1 MVIQSERWFRDPAA
15 VMAEVCDYLGLPR
28 LERLPR
34 VMRNRNKPH
43 EPYDPEVLARLREF
57 YRPYNE
63 ALADH
68 LDMDLDWDEP
78 SEADGPG
85 PRRPTTVEPTPGPP
99 PALVGLAW

>member
-1 MVIQSERWFRDPAA
+1 MG
-15 VMAEVCDYLGLPR
+15 EVCDFLGLPR

-63 ALADH
+63 DLADH
-68 LDMDLDWDEP
+68 LDMDLDWDDP
-78 SEADGPG
+78 SE
-85 PRRPTTVEPTPGPP
+85 T
-99 PALVGLAW
+99 